1 MEKGLALLCGN
12 DIPSELIFKP
22 IAQIAGCGGSV
33 FVVDG
38 ENSFRS
44 YLIARYARA
53 LTLDPRFALANVH
66 ISRAFTCYQL
76 VETVSRLGCRADT
89 TGCAGIVC
97 LGLLETFYDEDITM
111 PEAQRLLRDVSVHL
125 KSLADRFPV
134 FVMVRPPRS
143 KVRNRLVLIQVL
155 AHGADAVRV
164 VPSHPQSQLPA
175 QIPLTLKPGR

>member
-22 IAQIAGCGGSV
+22 IAQIAGCGESV

-53 LTLDPRFALANVH
+53 MNLDPRLTLANVH

-76 VETVSRLGCRADT
+76 VETVSRLNCRTDATD
-89 TGCAGIVC
+89 GAGIVC
-97 LGLLETFYDEDITM
+97 LGLLETFCDEDITL
-111 PEAQRLLRDVSVHL
+111 PEAQRLLRDVSAHL
-125 KSLADRFPV
+125 KSLADRFLV
-134 FVMVRPPRS
+134 LVTVRPPRS
-143 KVRNRLVLIQVL
+143 KARNRLVLIQAL
-155 AHGADAVRV
+155 AHGADAVRI

-175 QIPLTLKPGR
+175 QIPLTLKSGR